1 MLSMVVHST
10 NAKECALME
19 KLLKD
24 LIAFYSEEEL
34 NIHLCSTLA
43 DLEQCVEKIDV
54 LDLICLDIV
63 QEGAVAAAERLRQ
76 RHKMA
81 MMILVVDQ
89 SLSPINYI
97 RPTIL
102 AAALL
107 LRPVHPELAR
117 ETLKEVLRN
126 LRSNRDS
133 DQENFVFSA
142 SGEAYHIPYSQIFYF
157 ESKDKKIFLRTA
169 HREYGFYETM
179 EHLQNILPKGFL
191 RCHKSYIINTAF
203 LSGLSFSKNLMFLQ
217 QDITVPLS
225 RSYKDAVKAWNM
237 GVHR

>member
-126 LRSNRDS
+126 LRSNRIPIRRILFFRLLGRLIIS
-133 DQENFVFSA
+133 HIVRFSILNPKIKRYFCA
-142 SGEAYHIPYSQIFYF
+142 LRIESMAFMRLWSIYRIFCRRAF
-157 ESKDKKIFLRTA
+157 CAVIKA
-169 HREYGFYETM
+169 
-179 EHLQNILPKGFL
+179 ILL
-191 RCHKSYIINTAF
+191 IQ
-203 LSGLSFSKNLMFLQ
+203 LSLV
-217 QDITVPLS
+217 D
-225 RSYKDAVKAWNM
+225 
-237 GVHR
+237 